1 MQCEETLWDVYER
14 NKNWFVLRLKCKDVW
29 ESSCSENLDENEDT
43 DVLRSHLKIEVNDET
58 LSMYLNCGSFISIE
72 GPSNTGK
79 TTILANFLAQ
89 LLLPVD
95 AGGHGLRVCLF
106 DTRGEQWET
115 LIFQN
120 AKKLYLEDG
129 KRKMEFDQALEEAA
143 ENFRLI
149 PVENSVHLLAH
160 LFQFSRYSHKSP
172 IVLAID
178 TLEPPGTWTLKHS
191 DVGVT
196 SRRISNDIFTQRTE
210 ELAQRIAAV
219 RKFVSCIIIK
229 EVFLLYSIEEWHTTC
244 EVTTG
249 EENTPIGFDAS
260 FQFPVKIPNA
270 EVSNVSSKR
279 PIGIINVNIFCE
291 YTLESNFVSN

>member
-1 MQCEETLWDVYER
+1 MEKEKW
-14 NKNWFVLRLKCKDVW
+14 
-29 ESSCSENLDENEDT
+29 NLI
-43 DVLRSHLKIEVNDET
+43 K
-58 LSMYLNCGSFISIE
+58 LS
-72 GPSNTGK
+72 
-79 TTILANFLAQ
+79 
-89 LLLPVD
+89 
-95 AGGHGLRVCLF
+95 
-106 DTRGEQWET
+106 
-115 LIFQN
+115 
-120 AKKLYLEDG
+120 KK
-129 KRKMEFDQALEEAA
+129 QQ
-143 ENFRLI
+143 I
-149 PVENSVHLLAH
+149 ENSVHLLAH

-279 PIGIINVNIFCE
+279 PIGIFTSKSSLGNIQHFEGSTSNEELSFLSYMHASPVDKKFDIPVGLKLQTPEESFYGKFC
-291 YTLESNFVSN
+291 F